1 MNLKGITLREIN
13 QSQKDKYCTI
23 HLQRALNIVTLIDA
37 EIRALVTRGRRQGE
51 TRSC

>member
-1 MNLKGITLREIN
+1 MNSEDIMLSEIN

-23 HLQRALNIVTLIDA
+23 HLQRASNIVILIDA

-51 TRSC
+51 TRS